1 MASATVIKK
10 AFTLPPT
17 VRTLANGVP
26 TASLLNIHARAAT
39 QGEHHEGHGHAAGPR
54 SDVPAKF
61 ASSLKLS
68 SQGLVQN
75 TFASCTSL
83 FGPTLCA

>member
-1 MASATVIKK
+1 MASAAVIKK

-17 VRTLANGVP
+17 VRTLASGVP
-26 TASLLNIHARAAT
+26 TASLLNIQARAH
-39 QGEHHEGHGHAAGPR
+39 GEHHDHGHAAGPR
-54 SDVPAKF
+54 SDAPSAF

-75 TFASCTSL
+75 TFASRTSCFRAAL
-83 FGPTLCA
+83 SE